1 MSGDLAALKVFVCK
15 SNLSGGQVRAQR
27 MDEFV
32 KRASK
37 LEELL
42 SVEVS
47 FPRGFKLVHD
57 LQRKSLSHSLPQVTL
72 DFSRGGG
79 GLFQAAFETLYLYP
93 EP

>member
-1 MSGDLAALKVFVCK
+1 MKVFVCK

-57 LQRKSLSHSLPQVTL
+57 LNAR
-72 DFSRGGG
+72 
-79 GLFQAAFETLYLYP
+79 AFPTVSP
-93 EP
+93 R